1 MSYLLKRFTELTLVN
16 LSHTRNCSHY
26 HCHSPLSSLERD
38 SRSSSFTRNSS
49 FVTMQQPH
57 QPRKRT
63 RRPGKASADARGD
76 GPKKARNGQPSSAT
90 MHSMPAQSHTG
101 LSAGA
106 VASLPVPVQ
115 NGPHQ
120 QGLVQ
125 KPSVQSETQA
135 IRGDA
140 QPYASLAGK
149 LDSRLLKALEVMRF
163 AYMTPVQQKVLAS
176 LPTYR
181 SDCLVRAKT
190 GTGKTVAFFLP
201 ALHSL
206 LNSPPLPHGQVG
218 ILVIS
223 PTRELALQIAKECD
237 QLTSQMSRPLECH
250 TAFGG
255 MYLAPQL
262 NWKVDTDFAGTARAS
277 NLNKFMRGAPS
288 ILVATPG
295 RLLDYLS
302 EPATAAKLSNIQTLI
317 LDEADTML
325 ESGFLQN
332 VKDILRLLPPK
343 QQAGWQ
349 GMCFSATIPEKIKD
363 VINVVLRPGYTSLST
378 IDENAAPTIDKVPQF
393 HIIMPSFPDM
403 FTTLASLLDAESA
416 TNSKI
421 LVFGVTANMVALFA
435 KLFSQGLT
443 SLQVYELHSRL
454 NQNIRTRTTAEFK
467 AAAKGVLFASDVVG
481 RGMDFPNVDLVVQ
494 VGLPTSADQYIH
506 RVGRTGRAENS
517 GRAVIL
523 LTQSET
529 FFLKQNAKL
538 PIQQHPHTAEI
549 LAGAVACTPRVQMAL
564 NTIEETTKQRAYSSF
579 LGFFAG
585 SGLMKPL
592 RLDKAGLVHIANDMA
607 VRGMG
612 CPEPPRMEKKTIGK
626 MGLKGVSGIKYT
638 NPNEASQGGGGG
650 GGSKGGWG
658 YGRGRP

>member
-1 MSYLLKRFTELTLVN
+1 
-16 LSHTRNCSHY
+16 
-26 HCHSPLSSLERD
+26 
-38 SRSSSFTRNSS
+38 
-49 FVTMQQPH
+49 MQQPH

-63 RRPGKASADARGD
+63 RRPGKGSADARSN
-76 GPKKARNGQPSSAT
+76 GPKKARNDQLLPAAS
-90 MHSMPAQSHTG
+90 HSMHLQRDIGSSVVDA
-101 LSAGA
+101 
-106 VASLPVPVQ
+106 ASNPVPLQ
-115 NGPHQ
+115 NGSHQ
-120 QGLVQ
+120 PGPVQ
-125 KPSVQSETQA
+125 KPIAQNEAQP
-135 IRGDA
+135 IRNDA
-140 QPYASLAGK
+140 QPYASLAGR

-163 AYMTPVQQKVLAS
+163 TYMTPVQQKVLTS
-176 LPTYR
+176 LPNYR

-206 LNSPPLPHGQVG
+206 LNSPPLPRGQVG

-237 QLTSQMSRPLECH
+237 QLTSQMPTPLECH

-255 MYLAPQL
+255 MYHPPHSRSIL
-262 NWKVDTDFAGTARAS
+262 NADFKPGTARAS
-277 NLNKFMRGAPS
+277 NLKRFMQGAPS

-302 EPATAAKLSNIQTLI
+302 EPSTAAKLSNIQTLI

-343 QQAGWQ
+343 QQSGWQ
-349 GMCFSATIPEKIKD
+349 GMCFSATIPDKIKD
-363 VINVVLRPGYTSLST
+363 VINVVLRPGYASLST

-454 NQNIRTRTTAEFK
+454 NQNTRTRTTAEFK

-481 RGMDFPNVDLVVQ
+481 RGMDFPNVDLVIQ
-494 VGLPTSADQYIH
+494 VGLPTSADQYVH
-506 RVGRTGRAENS
+506 RVGRTGRADNS

-523 LTQSET
+523 LTQGET

-538 PIQQHPHTAEI
+538 PIQQHPQTAEI
-549 LAGAVACTPRVQMAL
+549 LASSARCAPRVQMAL
-564 NTIEETTKQRAYSSF
+564 NTIDEITKQRAYSSF

-592 RLDKAGLVHIANDMA
+592 RLDKAGLVQIANDMA

-626 MGLKGVSGIKYT
+626 MGLKGVSGINYA
-638 NPNEASQGGGGG
+638 NSNEASQSGGTGA
-650 GGSKGGWG
+650 SKGGWG